1 MTYVY
6 LKFKSNTGSNS
17 VDVIPLKATSISVT
31 TDKTIP
37 SMGIPFSGLATGE
50 SITAALDIG
59 MSSKSISIQGVI
71 LPVALTRNTKHGGGT
86 KNFTAQEI
94 AQLIHSGVD
103 STGVAKYQAF
113 DELVFLIPSIVDE
126 DYDQVTERNI
136 PFTFASRGSSNNLD
150 NFRVPVAA
158 DFPTSET
165 SEGVKGFIRSFGTDF
180 SAEVIEVVFTM
191 TFEVATIFP

>member
-6 LKFKSNTGSNS
+6 LKFKANTGSNS
-17 VDVIPLKATSISVT
+17 IDVIPLKATSITVT

-50 SITAALDIG
+50 SKTAALDIG

-71 LPVALTRNTKHGGGT
+71 LPVALTRNHTAGA

-103 STGVAKYQAF
+103 STGVAKNQAF
-113 DELVFLIPSIVDE
+113 DELVFLIPSTVNE
-126 DYDQVTERNI
+126 SYVEVPERNI
-136 PFTFASRGSSNNLD
+136 PFTFTSRGGDNLLD
-150 NFRVPVAA
+150 NFRVPIAA
-158 DFPTSET
+158 DFPEDDT

-180 SAEVIEVVFTM
+180 TAEVIEVSFNM
-191 TFEVATIFP
+191 TFEVASIFP